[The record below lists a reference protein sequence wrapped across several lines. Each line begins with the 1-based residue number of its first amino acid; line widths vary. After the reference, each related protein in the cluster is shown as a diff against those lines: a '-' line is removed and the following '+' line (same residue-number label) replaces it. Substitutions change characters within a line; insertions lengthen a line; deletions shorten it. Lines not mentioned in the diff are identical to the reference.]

1 MHKHQQIDT
10 QMCVIRLTIGA
21 EKEKTIASEM
31 AAPIDHR
38 DPSTIPAE
46 FLRLENLAL
55 LYPEAIGRRPDATD
69 AASSPPVDHR
79 SHPRPCRYLNLR
91 RATPAEFISRSS
103 LVQEDLLTLGRS
115 SYRESRFFLFFFCSI
130 FSRFFSSKRAEG
142 LRPVHCT
149 RDPIDDRELLRG
161 GFEDSRWLRRNVGCT
176 TFLTLDFR
184 V

>member
-1 MHKHQQIDT
+1 MHKRKQTDT

-38 DPSTIPAE
+38 GPSPIPAE

-69 AASSPPVDHR
+69 ATSSPPVDHR

-115 SYRESRFFLFFFCSI
+115 SYRESRFFLFFLFNIQSLL
-130 FSRFFSSKRAEG
+130 FLEEGGRTSS
-142 LRPVHCT
+142 CT
-149 RDPIDDRELLRG
+149 LRDPIDDRELLRG
-161 GFEDSRWLRRNVGCT
+161 GFEDSRWLRRNVG
-176 TFLTLDFR
+176 
-184 V
+184 

>member
-1 MHKHQQIDT
+1 MHKRKQTDT
-10 QMCVIRLTIGA
+10 QMCVIRLTIGV

-38 DPSTIPAE
+38 GPSPIPAE

-69 AASSPPVDHR
+69 ATSSSPVDHR

-115 SYRESRFFLFFFCSI
+115 SYRESRFFLFFLFNIQSLL
-130 FSRFFSSKRAEG
+130 FLEEGGRTSS
-142 LRPVHCT
+142 CT
-149 RDPIDDRELLRG
+149 LRDPIDDRELLRG
-161 GFEDSRWLRRNVGCT
+161 GFEDSRWLRRNVG
-176 TFLTLDFR
+176 
-184 V
+184 